1 MTTQEKFAIYGNAII
16 FQALWFASI
25 LGAKASMAWPAILL
39 LLTLVCWG
47 FVFSKQIQTDL
58 RMLIVGVLVAFSVE
72 PIWIGQ
78 GLVIYPL
85 QPESYF
91 PPLWIV
97 ALWAGF
103 AVSFNHSLRWLREK
117 YLLCTVLGGFGSIC
131 SITAAFR
138 LDAIAL
144 PQGWLAFVIQYG
156 IVWAIIVPILSWYSA
171 KIAGDKSAN
180 NLSASDQ
187 VNLP

>member
-1 MTTQEKFAIYGNAII
+1 MTAQEKFAIYGNAII

-25 LGAKASMAWPAILL
+25 LGAKAYVAWPAVLL
-39 LLTLVCWG
+39 LFILIIWG
-47 FVFSKQIQTDL
+47 FVFSKQYRPDL
-58 RMLIVGVLVAFSVE
+58 RMVIVGVLVAFSVE

-78 GLVIYPL
+78 GLVVYPL

-97 ALWAGF
+97 ALWVGF
-103 AVSFNHSLRWLREK
+103 AVSFNHSLKWLQNR
-117 YLLCTVLGGFGSIC
+117 YLLGAALGGFGSVC

-138 LDAIAL
+138 LEAIGL

-156 IVWAIIVPILSWYSA
+156 LIWAIIVPILSWYSK
-171 KIAGDKSAN
+171 KIAGDKPVTS
-180 NLSASDQ
+180 LSASNQ
-187 VNLP
+187 VTLP